1 MKVGDR
7 VVIVVNPY
15 DGLGE
20 LAPGNKATIA
30 VHYHGS
36 GAEAMFGL
44 EMDNGSTMGIDFDGS
59 DWSGDVY
66 WSFMAKELELINESA

>member
-7 VVIVVNPY
+7 VVIAVNPY

-44 EMDNGSTMGIDFDGS
+44 EMDNGSTIPIDFDG
-59 DWSGDVY
+59 SGDVY